1 MQVVDQVYDANLG
14 RMATRVVL
22 PRVIMHSRQ
31 HYGVIWLPAPFLYSS
46 LPHCQHLG
54 LQFVSELYFS
64 HSLMFVIR
72 ICS

>member
-54 LQFVSELYFS
+54 LQFVSEP
-64 HSLMFVIR
+64 
-72 ICS
+72 